1 MAASSTLWTMSKKPF
16 NPLAL
21 YLQSSLYRKKTSQ
34 VWNTCCCIT
43 LRDQKH
49 LIKEPETCD
58 YDLCFVREKG
68 HCICS
73 ANWLS
78 NRLQRFISLDYEKG
92 DLQGN
97 ICWYVFNIF
106 ITIFVN
112 QIPFCLLGC
121 SKILQ
126 TGFFKTKSHT
136 AEFTAIHAY
145 SIFQYV
151 TVDK

>member
-1 MAASSTLWTMSKKPF
+1 MAASSTLSTMSKKPF

-21 YLQSSLYRKKTSQ
+21 YLQSSLYRKKSQ
-34 VWNTCCCIT
+34 VWNTWHCVT

-58 YDLCFVREKG
+58 YDLCFFREKG
-68 HCICS
+68 HHICS
-73 ANWLS
+73 TSWLS
-78 NRLQRFISLDYEKG
+78 DRLQRFISLDYEKG
-92 DLQGN
+92 DFQGN

-112 QIPFCLLGC
+112 QIPSCLLGC
-121 SKILQ
+121 SKTLQ

-136 AEFTAIHAY
+136 AEFTTIHAY
-145 SIFQYV
+145 SISIMSLLINR
-151 TVDK
+151 

>member
-1 MAASSTLWTMSKKPF
+1 MAALSTLWTMSKKPF

-34 VWNTCCCIT
+34 VWNTWHCVT

-58 YDLCFVREKG
+58 YDLCFVKEKG
-68 HCICS
+68 HHICS
-73 ANWLS
+73 ASWLS
-78 NRLQRFISLDYEKG
+78 NTLQRFISLDYEKG
-92 DLQGN
+92 DFQGN

-112 QIPFCLLGC
+112 QIPSCLLGC
-121 SKILQ
+121 SKTLQ
-126 TGFFKTKSHT
+126 TGFLKQSPTPQNLQLYMHT
-136 AEFTAIHAY
+136 V
-145 SIFQYV
+145 FQYV
-151 TVDK
+151 IVDK

>member
-1 MAASSTLWTMSKKPF
+1 MTKQWLPHPLYEQCPK
-16 NPLAL
+16 NP
-21 YLQSSLYRKKTSQ
+21 S
-34 VWNTCCCIT
+34 I
-43 LRDQKH
+43 H
-49 LIKEPETCD
+49 LPSIYNHHCT
-58 YDLCFVREKG
+58 DLCFVREKG

-145 SIFQYV
+145 SISICHF
-151 TVDK
+151 